1 MAGHEFEQRVTAEFR
16 AVRTELTSHAEQ
28 LRQVDARI
36 TAEGEATRRYMDER
50 LKGDGETIRQYVD
63 ERLNAE
69 GETIRQYVDERLN
82 AEGEA
87 TRRYFDIVAEQFREY
102 VKVLADGIGVNTE
115 RLDVHET
122 RITAIET
129 RRS

>member
-16 AVRTELTSHAEQ
+16 AIRTELAPHAEQ

-36 TAEGEATRRYMDER
+36 TAEGEATRRYMDQR

-63 ERLNAE
+63 ERLT
-69 GETIRQYVDERLN
+69 G
-82 AEGEA
+82 EGEA
-87 TRRYFDIVAEQFREY
+87 TRRYVDIVAEQFKEY
-102 VKVLADGIGVNTE
+102 VKVLADGIGVSTE
-115 RLDVHET
+115 SLDDHET

>member
-28 LRQVDARI
+28 LRQLDARI
-36 TAEGEATRRYMDER
+36 T
-50 LKGDGETIRQYVD
+50 
-63 ERLNAE
+63 
-69 GETIRQYVDERLN
+69 

-115 RLDVHET
+115 RLDDHET